1 LRLIHRQ
8 LETPR
13 RDHYGHR
20 VLRKSK

>member
-13 RDHYGHR
+13 RDHYGHW
-20 VLRKSK
+20 V